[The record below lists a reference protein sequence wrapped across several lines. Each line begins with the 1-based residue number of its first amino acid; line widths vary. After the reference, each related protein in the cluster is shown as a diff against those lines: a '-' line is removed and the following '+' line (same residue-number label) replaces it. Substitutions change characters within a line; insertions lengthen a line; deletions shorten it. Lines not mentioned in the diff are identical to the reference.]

1 MTYQDRYQRAHEHNF
16 KHAYPQAY
24 ADGLY
29 SGPKMPKIKTANGL
43 TTFICNFLLWHEHRA
58 TRVNVMGRLVEGKEK
73 HGNDIVTV
81 KKYIPSSTRRGTSD
95 ISATIRG
102 RSVMIEIKIG
112 ADRPSPYQ
120 LAEQVK
126 ERRAGGI
133 YEFVSSPSD
142 FFNLYDSIMNEIC
155 TIHNTLLIEGT
166 CVKCMDDKNN

>member
-1 MTYQDRYQRAHEHNF
+1 MTWKQRYQKAHEHNF
-16 KHAYPQAY
+16 KNVYPQAY

-29 SGPKMPKIKTANGL
+29 SPPKYPVVSKSNGI
-43 TTFICNFLLWHEHRA
+43 TQMICNFLLWHEHRA

-112 ADRPSPYQ
+112 KDKASPYQ

-133 YEFVSSPSD
+133 YEFVSSPED
-142 FFNLYDSIMNEIC
+142 FFKLYDSIMNEIC